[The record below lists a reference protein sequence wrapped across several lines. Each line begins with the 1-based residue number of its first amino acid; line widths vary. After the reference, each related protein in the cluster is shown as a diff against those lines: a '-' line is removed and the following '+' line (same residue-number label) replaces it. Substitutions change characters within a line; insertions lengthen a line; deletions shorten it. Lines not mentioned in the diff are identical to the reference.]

1 MFCNAIM
8 YNADPDR
15 GPGEGFIKRDED
27 EEEEV
32 VGYRL
37 DENGVVKNTRSMFV
51 EVEKLL
57 GDLRSAEKERSAPP
71 PSVNRPASVA
81 TPVDDTPVEDDDDG
95 GDGEGGS
102 GTVKRRRI
110 ARG

>member
-1 MFCNAIM
+1 MAEPG
-8 YNADPDR
+8 AS
-15 GPGEGFIKRDED
+15 GPHSSLPIVVEELV
-27 EEEEV
+27 EEEEEI

-71 PSVNRPASVA
+71 PSARPASVA
-81 TPVDDTPVEDDDDG
+81 TPAEETGDDDD
-95 GDGEGGS
+95 DNGERDT
-102 GTVKRRRI
+102 GTAKRRRI
-110 ARG
+110 GARG